1 MTVYLE
7 LFTHKTMKVLRST
20 ESNINKNENSKNE
33 PHLSVKELLLV
44 HCNILNNNYQQ
55 KS

>member
-1 MTVYLE
+1 
-7 LFTHKTMKVLRST
+7 MKVLGST

-55 KS
+55 KSWVILTNHLVLY